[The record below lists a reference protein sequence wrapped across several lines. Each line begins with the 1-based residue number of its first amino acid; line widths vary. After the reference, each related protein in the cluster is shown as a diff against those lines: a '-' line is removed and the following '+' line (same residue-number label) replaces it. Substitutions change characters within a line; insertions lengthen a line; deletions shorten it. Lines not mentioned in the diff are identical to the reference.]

1 MPRWKRNMGR
11 DFVFY
16 HPHPGFVSGN
26 AGHVHDKM
34 FCFDIKNSTH
44 LVVELPQVLLMLQT
58 LLACLVSCQA
68 SGRC

>member
-1 MPRWKRNMGR
+1 MKTPRWQRSLGR

-26 AGHVHDKM
+26 AGHVHDKL

-44 LVVELPQVLLMLQT
+44 LVVELPQARAL
-58 LLACLVSCQA
+58 CRSCSA
-68 SGRC
+68 RSR